1 MNSNILPWM
10 TEDKGHQPTYAGVRP
25 QRFCTVVVM
34 PVMRVYGMDWEWDRL
49 WFVASPL
56 LFYKNALAIILQ
68 TSLFSTAATVLQWW

>member
-1 MNSNILPWM
+1 M

-34 PVMRVYGMDWEWDRL
+34 PVMGVWDGMGME

-56 LFYKNALAIILQ
+56 LFYKNLLAIILQ